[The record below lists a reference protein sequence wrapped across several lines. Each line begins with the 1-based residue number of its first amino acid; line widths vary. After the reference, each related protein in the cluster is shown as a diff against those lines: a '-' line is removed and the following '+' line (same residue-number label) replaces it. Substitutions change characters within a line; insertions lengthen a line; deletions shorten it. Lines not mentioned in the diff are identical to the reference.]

1 MVSRSPDSGCK
12 IVGLI
17 DWQHASILP
26 MFLNSGIP
34 QPLQNY
40 NDPVSQSMI
49 PPSLPENFDEL
60 EGGERTSA
68 EVVYRDR
75 LTHYHYVKNMESSHF
90 AAFADPMWPTRGRLF
105 QHSGGMWEGETF
117 ELKLALIEATENWD
131 ALTGGGVPC
140 PIKFDAEE
148 VREAKRMGKTQSE
161 ADGLVTGLHDS
172 IGLGEDGWISNE
184 DYENV
189 VALLQGFKEQAL
201 AGAASQEEREQ
212 ILNHWPW
219 DDMDEEKYM

>member
-1 MVSRSPDSGCK
+1 MQFRSTTMICAAALLAATIGA
-12 IVGLI
+12 
-17 DWQHASILP
+17 ASA
-26 MFLNSGIP
+26 
-34 QPLQNY
+34 Q
-40 NDPVSQSMI
+40 D
-49 PPSLPENFDEL
+49 
-60 EGGERTSA
+60 
-68 EVVYRDR
+68 
-75 LTHYHYVKNMESSHF
+75 K
-90 AAFADPMWPTRGRLF
+90 
-105 QHSGGMWEGETF
+105 TF